1 MPSPAILIR
10 AISNLKN
17 AFQQQVKY
25 RSRLTCQGPQHLSTA
40 LATVALV
47 TELVGMKCT
56 FCFSQKLPDLVQG
69 RSFRTDFWV
78 CFCRNSLADRSLFS
92 LGPTSWSS
100 HKEHSLRMGKNSWIE
115 ANAHGYAK
123 NSLTK
128 ILLDPILLSGS
139 ELPSGLSY
147 HQPYS
152 GPSLTGL
159 GEQCLCRSFLI
170 AFHVCKYLV
179 HSVLITSGFTNQR
192 GICIARC
199 KWA

>member
-25 RSRLTCQGPQHLSTA
+25 RSRLTCQGPQHLSAA

-78 CFCRNSLADRSLFS
+78 YFCRNPLADRPLFS

-100 HKEHSLRMGKNSWIE
+100 HKEHSLCMGKNSWTE
-115 ANAHGYAK
+115 TNAHSYTE
-123 NSLTK
+123 N
-128 ILLDPILLSGS
+128 
-139 ELPSGLSY
+139 Y
-147 HQPYS
+147 HQNS
-152 GPSLTGL
+152 TGPHPSVREQANFWTLLPPAVFWSLSDWAWWTMSL
-159 GEQCLCRSFLI
+159 PVISDCFSFL
-170 AFHVCKYLV
+170 
-179 HSVLITSGFTNQR
+179 
-192 GICIARC
+192 
-199 KWA
+199 

>member
-25 RSRLTCQGPQHLSTA
+25 RSRLTCQGPQHLSAA

-78 CFCRNSLADRSLFS
+78 CFCRNPLADRPLFS

-100 HKEHSLRMGKNSWIE
+100 HKEHSLCMGKNSWTE
-115 ANAHGYAK
+115 TNAHSYTE
-123 NSLTK
+123 NSHQNSTG
-128 ILLDPILLSGS
+128 PHLLSGS
-139 ELPSGLSY
+139 ELTSGLSC
-147 HQPYS
+147 HQPCS
-152 GPSLTGL
+152 GLFLTGL
-159 GEQCLCRSFLI
+159 GEQCLCQSFLI
-170 AFHVCKYLV
+170 AFHFCKYFV
-179 HSVLITSGFTNQR
+179 HSVLITSGFT
-192 GICIARC
+192 
-199 KWA
+199 